1 MSQLHCKSVV
11 VGVDGS
17 KAAIS
22 AAKWAIDEA
31 ISREL
36 PLRLVHVIPRDEAGG
51 IQPSDWEVEHGEM
64 ALGQADG
71 AVQGVGKPV
80 EIETALLSGDPEH
93 VLIDES
99 RDAALVCLGIGKRE
113 WGSDEQLGPT
123 AAALATRAHCPVAII
138 RSDSDEPPTEGGVI
152 AVVLNDEPDNDE
164 VVHHAMEEGRLRKAT
179 VRQIDRRLDSWVR
192 RYPDVRV
199 EVVATGSGARVLE
212 NHSSAIDLAVVGQAD
227 ADQITGIGAL
237 SCHPIPGYPDC
248 SVLLVRH

>member
-31 ISREL
+31 ISRDL
-36 PLRLVHVIPRDEAGG
+36 PLRLVHVIPRDTARGA
-51 IQPSDWEVEHGEM
+51 QPSAWDIERGEM

-80 EIETALLSGDPEH
+80 AIETALLSGDPEQI
-93 VLIDES
+93 LKQES
-99 RDAALVCLGIGKRE
+99 QDAALVCLGVGKPD
-113 WGSDEQLGPT
+113 WGSGESIGPT
-123 AAALATRAHCPVAII
+123 AAALATGAHCPVAII
-138 RSDSDEPPTEGGVI
+138 RSDSGEPPAEGGVI
-152 AVVLNDEPDNDE
+152 AVVLNDEPDNDD

-192 RYPDVRV
+192 RFPDVRV
-199 EVVATGSGARVLE
+199 EVVAGGTGGKWSHSR
-212 NHSSAIDLAVVGQAD
+212 SSAIDLAVVGQSD
-227 ADQITGIGAL
+227 ADGIAGIGSL
-237 SCHPIPGYPDC
+237 NSHPILGYPDC

>member
-1 MSQLHCKSVV
+1 MSLHCKSVV

-36 PLRLVHVIPRDEAGG
+36 PLRLVHVIPREG
-51 IQPSDWEVEHGEM
+51 QPSAWDVERGEM
-64 ALGQADG
+64 VLGQADG

-80 EIETALLSGDPEH
+80 EIETALLSGDPEQ
-93 VLIDES
+93 VLMQES
-99 RDAALVCLGIGKRE
+99 QDAALVCVGVGKRE
-113 WGSDEQLGPT
+113 WGSDEVLGPT
-123 AAALATRAHCPVAII
+123 AATLATRAHCPVAII

-152 AVVLNDEPDNDE
+152 AVVLNDEPDNDD
-164 VVHHAMEEGRLRKAT
+164 VVHHAMEEGRLRKAA

-192 RYPDVRV
+192 RYPDVHV
-199 EVVATGSGARVLE
+199 EVVAAGAGGGWTE
-212 NHSSAIDLAVVGQAD
+212 NHGSAINLAVVGQAD
-227 ADQITGIGAL
+227 ADEIARIGAL
-237 SCHPIPGYPDC
+237 NSHPILGYPDC

>member
-17 KAAIS
+17 KAAIT

-36 PLRLVHVIPRDEAGG
+36 PLRFVHVVPREDARAT
-51 IQPSDWEVEHGEM
+51 QPSGWEVERGEM
-64 ALGQADG
+64 ALWQADG

-80 EIETALLSGDPEH
+80 EIETALLSGDPEE
-93 VLIDES
+93 VLIHES
-99 RDAALVCLGIGKRE
+99 QDAALVCLGVGKRE
-113 WGSDEQLGPT
+113 WGSDELLGPT

-138 RSDSDEPPTEGGVI
+138 RSDSDEPPAEGGVI
-152 AVVLNDEPDNDE
+152 AVVVNDEPDNDE

-199 EVVATGSGARVLE
+199 EVVAAGAGVRMTE
-212 NHSSAIDLAVVGQAD
+212 NHSNAIDLAVVGQAD
-227 ADQITGIGAL
+227 ADEITKLGAL
-237 SCHPIPGYPDC
+237 NCHPIPGYPDC